1 MAKVNIT
8 LTAQHTHAGKTYQA
22 GETIEIE
29 QSDADFIVKNRIGK
43 VTKITKTKTKEKN
56 NGTR

>member
-1 MAKVNIT
+1 MPKIKIA
-8 LTAQHTHAGKTYQA
+8 LTAQHTHAGKIYQA
-22 GETIEIE
+22 GDVLEIE

-43 VTKITKTKTKEKN
+43 AIKTTKTKEKN